1 MILNYVITSKLKY
14 FKYMFPFLQLDSLVT
29 FPLVIYLYRI
39 TVMESKFHGY
49 VMYFYT
55 VTISPIYILK
65 RFIKFSAEFNSIYQ
79 RENQSTC
86 TRNMSKYRYV
96 GCKKLN

>member
-1 MILNYVITSKLKY
+1 MILKYVITSKLKY

-49 VMYFYT
+49 VMYFY
-55 VTISPIYILK
+55 PIYILK

-96 GCKKLN
+96 ECKKLN

>member
-39 TVMESKFHGY
+39 NSYGIKISWLCNVLLY
-49 VMYFYT
+49 
-55 VTISPIYILK
+55 TISPIYILK

-96 GCKKLN
+96 GCKKFN

>member
-1 MILNYVITSKLKY
+1 MILKYVITSKLKY

-55 VTISPIYILK
+55 QFLLFTY
-65 RFIKFSAEFNSIYQ
+65 
-79 RENQSTC
+79 
-86 TRNMSKYRYV
+86 
-96 GCKKLN
+96 

>member
-1 MILNYVITSKLKY
+1 MILKYVITSKLKY

-39 TVMESKFHGY
+39 TVSWLCNVLLY
-49 VMYFYT
+49 
-55 VTISPIYILK
+55 TISPIYILK
-65 RFIKFSAEFNSIYQ
+65 RFIKFSAEFNSIYL

>member
-1 MILNYVITSKLKY
+1 MILKYVITSKLKY

-39 TVMESKFHGY
+39 TVSWLCNVLLY
-49 VMYFYT
+49 
-55 VTISPIYILK
+55 TISPIYILK

-79 RENQSTC
+79 RENQST
-86 TRNMSKYRYV
+86 YRY
-96 GCKKLN
+96 